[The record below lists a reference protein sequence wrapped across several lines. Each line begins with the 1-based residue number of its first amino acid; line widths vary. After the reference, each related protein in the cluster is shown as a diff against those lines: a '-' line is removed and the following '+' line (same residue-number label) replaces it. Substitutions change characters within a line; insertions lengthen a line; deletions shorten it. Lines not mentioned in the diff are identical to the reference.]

1 MLNFKKISLSD
12 QQELKKYLASRPP
25 YLIEHSFNTL
35 FAWGD
40 IHQFEWAHQAE
51 FAVVKTTYNGITS
64 FLPPFLLA
72 ESPELKKQAIDAVL
86 EYARSKGIKPVF
98 SEVGKKELPWLK
110 ELLPDWRITEDR
122 DSANYIYRVDDLTK
136 LSGKKYHNKRNHLN
150 NFKRNYPEFCY
161 LPITEK
167 LLPLC
172 RAAAE
177 RWNTANNIMLYPTLL
192 QEKQALEKLFDNWSE
207 LELKGAVIAIFGQ
220 VEAFTIGERLGP
232 DMAAILIEKANSEIS
247 GLYSA
252 INQMFLEHEW
262 QDFTYVNRA
271 EDLGLP
277 NLRRTKLDYG
287 PCCLAMKYIIE
298 PPAGQND

>member
-1 MLNFKKISLSD
+1 MLNFKKVEITD
-12 QQELKKYLASRPP
+12 QQELKKYLDKRPP

-40 IHQFEWAHQAE
+40 IHDFCWAAADD
-51 FAVVKTTYNGITS
+51 FAVVKTTYNGKTS
-64 FLPPFLLA
+64 FLPPFFLKEDEKNRKKALA
-72 ESPELKKQAIDAVL
+72 AILD
-86 EYARSKGIKPVF
+86 YAKAEGIAPVF
-98 SEVGKKELPWLK
+98 SEVGKKELPWLQ
-110 ELLPDWRITEDR
+110 ELLPDFAVAEDR
-122 DSANYIYRVDDLTK
+122 NSANYIYSVQDLTR

-177 RWNTANNIMLYPTLL
+177 RWNTANNISLYPTLL
-192 QEKQALEKLFDNWSE
+192 EEKQALEMLFDHWSE
-207 LELKGAVIAIFGQ
+207 LSLKGAVIAVFGQ
-220 VEAFTIGERLGP
+220 VEAFAIGEALGP

-271 EDLGLP
+271 EDLGLA

-287 PCCLAMKYIIE
+287 PVELAMKYILS
-298 PPAGQND
+298 PAGAENR